1 MNKIYIA
8 LYESSLGESIING
21 ITIIT
26 VKIDDTVVNP
36 IPIRTHFNK
45 VNKNC

>member
-1 MNKIYIA
+1 MA
-8 LYESSLGESIING
+8 LTTSRSISLSGQSIING

-26 VKIDDTVVNP
+26 IKIDDTVVNP